1 MFLLTTSSLALIGK
15 FLGTILVGPLIEK
28 LGHKKT
34 MLITCATQIV
44 GVISKLEDSTLL
56 LS

>member
-1 MFLLTTSSLALIGK
+1 MLTTTSLALIGK

-28 LGHKKT
+28 LGHKKA

-44 GVISKLEDSTLL
+44 GVISKFRG
-56 LS
+56 